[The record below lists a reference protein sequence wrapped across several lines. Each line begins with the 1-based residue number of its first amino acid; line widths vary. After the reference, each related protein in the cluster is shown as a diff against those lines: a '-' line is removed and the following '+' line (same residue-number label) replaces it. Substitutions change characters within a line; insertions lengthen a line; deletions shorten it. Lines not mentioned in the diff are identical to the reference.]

1 MTLANLTRRNKDYR
15 SKTRRKTKLQQ
26 QQQQQMREEKQS
38 IGFER
43 CLQVQKLDAKLFARE
58 REKSGTHLRSA
69 GAVVATNVTQ
79 KLPPASSSQTWQGER
94 KETTIAMRYCSCIK
108 LRGGHEATAANSQ
121 IPILGGQEI
130 DQQLG
135 KVTN

>member
-58 REKSGTHLRSA
+58 REKSGTLLRSA
-69 GAVVATNVTQ
+69 GAVVATNSFQKTYTQVTHWHCV
-79 KLPPASSSQTWQGER
+79 SSAHFTQ
-94 KETTIAMRYCSCIK
+94 
-108 LRGGHEATAANSQ
+108 AA
-121 IPILGGQEI
+121 
-130 DQQLG
+130 
-135 KVTN
+135 